1 MNNLLCLWVFMII
14 IFFMKTSENI
24 KELLKNMKY
33 IVMEFYEKY
42 QTLYNLMI

>member
-1 MNNLLCLWVFMII
+1 MGFYFYYFL
-14 IFFMKTSENI
+14 MKTSENI
-24 KELLKNMKY
+24 KELLKNMKF